1 MMTISADQIEAN
13 ASAVLLE
20 LRKGERV
27 GVTFGE
33 EKAVQAYLVPGDLVP
48 RDKEPRKL
56 GILEGKVNV
65 TFADDFKMTEEEFL
79 GL

>member
-1 MMTISADQIEAN
+1 MLTISADQIEAN
-13 ASAVLLE
+13 APAVLLE
-20 LRKGERV
+20 LAKGERV

-33 EKAVQAYLVPGDLVP
+33 GKTVQAYLVPGDLVP
-48 RDKEPRKL
+48 RSNGPRKL
-56 GILEGKVNV
+56 GILEGKVTV

>member
-13 ASAVLLE
+13 ASTVLFE

-27 GVTFGE
+27 GVTFGDD
-33 EKAVQAYLVPGDLVP
+33 KAVQAYLVPGNLVSK
-48 RDKEPRKL
+48 RKGPRKL
-56 GILEGKVNV
+56 GTLEGKVTV

>member
-1 MMTISADQIEAN
+1 MMTVSADQVEVN
-13 ASAVLLE
+13 ASEILSE

-33 EKAVQAYLVPGDLVP
+33 EKAVQAYLVPGNLVS
-48 RDKEPRKL
+48 KSKGPRKL
-56 GILEGKVNV
+56 GALEGKVKV
-65 TFADDFKMTEEEFL
+65 TFADDFKMTTEEFL

>member
-13 ASAVLLE
+13 AESVLLE

-33 EKAVQAYLVPGDLVP
+33 EKAVQAYLVPGDLLP
-48 RDKEPRKL
+48 RNKGPRKL
-56 GILEGKVNV
+56 GGLKGKVTV
-65 TFADDFKMTEEEFL
+65 TFADDFKMTTEEFL